1 GSKALSVGLNRL
13 ATSVSE
19 SNELTLANTADTT
32 VQCSAPLSWDGSEN
46 NPEKAILTLAPGSE
60 ITEGDAVMAIEAPEN
75 IQAGTY
81 TGNLVFSIN
90 YE

>member
-1 GSKALSVGLNRL
+1 
-13 ATSVSE
+13 
-19 SNELTLANTADTT
+19 
-32 VQCSAPLSWDGSEN
+32 QCLAPLSWNGSET
-46 NPEKAILTLAPGSE
+46 NPKNAILTLAPGLE
-60 ITEGDAVMAIEAPEN
+60 ITEGDAVMAIETPEN